1 MIIIIIIIAVTR
13 WNTSMTCHDM
23 SELPINNDVKI
34 GILHLFLILWA
45 QWDSIFKSLAS
56 FHRTMEYYS
65 LWYLKHY
72 LIQISWFKDEGNEGE
87 RSKILVQILGNK
99 DSEVLNAFLLPYNT
113 SHEISTCWLSLTS
126 SSHQGTREI
135 IWNPDTFIFLLLA
148 SLVKFW
154 WLKSLIKILMTN
166 EKMHDV
172 KRCKEQW
179 IVKEDSGLASASVI
193 NLSDH
198 SQPQFFCLQSKR
210 VRLCNCYKI
219 LAQ

>member
-1 MIIIIIIIAVTR
+1 
-13 WNTSMTCHDM
+13 M
-23 SELPINNDVKI
+23 SEFPTNNDVKI

-45 QWDSIFKSLAS
+45 QWGSIFKSSAP
-56 FHRTMEYYS
+56 FHRTIECYI
-65 LWYLKHY
+65 LQDLKHY
-72 LIQISWFKDEGNEGE
+72 LIQISLFKDEDNEGK

-99 DSEVLNAFLLPYNT
+99 DSEVLNAFLQSYNT

-126 SSHQGTREI
+126 SSHQGEREI

-166 EKMHDV
+166 GKMHDF

-179 IVKEDSGLASASVI
+179 IVKDSSLASASVI